1 MLELRPSLVQDGSIL
16 DVKEAAPL
24 SLVDAV
30 IHESLSHRP
39 SQTRP
44 EPSGE
49 GEGPGGGATV
59 GKTDGTSESAWSCFL
74 ALSQQSLTHAHT
86 LTHTHT
92 YMHTHTHT
100 HTHTLR

>member
-1 MLELRPSLVQDGSIL
+1 MDESRPAALLQDGSIL

-49 GEGPGGGATV
+49 GEEPGGATV
-59 GKTDGTSESAWSCFL
+59 GKSDGTSESAW
-74 ALSQQSLTHAHT
+74 
-86 LTHTHT
+86 
-92 YMHTHTHT
+92 
-100 HTHTLR
+100 R